1 MYKKFS
7 FSHLSN
13 LPEWQKTLW
22 IVFFSQI
29 VTVIGFASIFPFLPL
44 YLQSLDSNTSL
55 SIELLS
61 GLVFA
66 SQSFTMM
73 LASPVWGAIAD
84 RFGRKLMIERAVF
97 GGAIVLFFMGY
108 VETVEMLILLR
119 LIQGFVTGSIP
130 AANALI
136 AATVP
141 RERIGFA
148 MGLMQVA
155 LWSGVAIGPL
165 IGGVVADAFGYRA
178 SFMITAALLFVS
190 GIMVRLGVKEEFTP
204 PEPSKSG
211 RPSMFQQWRNV
222 LDAEGVKAAY
232 FIRFLAGLGQI
243 LIFPIAPLFILTLLP
258 ADAPVNFYTGLMLS
272 VSGITSTGSSIF
284 LGRLGDGIGHR
295 QILLGSVLFTALS
308 YLPQGLVTSAWQLLL
323 LRGMTGIGIGGTV
336 TSLTALLAQYTK
348 QGEEGSVYGLDAALV
363 SGSRTI
369 GPLLGGSLATWLG
382 MRITMSSASLLYL
395 LIFVIVL
402 AYLPAREGDEK
413 Q

>member
-1 MYKKFS
+1 MHKNFS
-7 FSHLSN
+7 LPRLSN
-13 LPEWQKTLW
+13 LEEWQKTLW

-44 YLQSLDSNTSL
+44 YLQSLGSRTSL

-66 SQSFTMM
+66 SQAFTMM
-73 LASPVWGAIAD
+73 LASPVWGAMAD
-84 RFGRKLMIERAVF
+84 RFSRKLMIERAVF

-108 VETVEMLILLR
+108 AESAEMLILLR
-119 LIQGFVTGSIP
+119 AIQGMITGSVP

-148 MGLMQVA
+148 MGLMQVS

-178 SFMITAALLFVS
+178 SFMITAVLLLVS
-190 GIMVRLGVKEEFTP
+190 GMMVHFGVNEEFTP
-204 PEPSKSG
+204 PEPSDTQ
-211 RPSMFQQWRNV
+211 RPSMLAQWRDV
-222 LDAEGVKAAY
+222 FATSGVKPAY
-232 FIRFLAGLGQI
+232 AIRFLAGLGQI

-272 VSGITSTGSSIF
+272 VGGLTSTLSAVL
-284 LGRLGDGIGHR
+284 LGRLGDRIGHR
-295 QILLGSVLFTALS
+295 RILMASALVTGLF
-308 YLPQGLVTSAWQLLL
+308 YLPQGLVSSAWQLLL
-323 LRGMTGIGIGGTV
+323 LQAMSGAGLGGTV
-336 TSLTALLAQYTK
+336 TSLTSLLAQYTK

-363 SGSRTI
+363 ASSRFI
-369 GPLLGGSLATWLG
+369 GPLLGGSMATWLE
-382 MRITMSSASLLYL
+382 MRITMSSAGVLFL
-395 LIFVIVL
+395 LIFVVVL
-402 AYLPAREGDEK
+402 AYLPARVDKE
-413 Q
+413 

>member
-382 MRITMSSASLLYL
+382 MRITISSASLLYL
-395 LIFVIVL
+395 LILVIVL